1 MSMSK
6 NHIATSRSAWNGS
19 LSALNGHLLQS
30 WEWGDFKGRHGWKP
44 VRIATAD
51 GSGLAQVLFRHRGPV
66 SAAYIPRGPALDHSG
81 SGSMELLDRIDAISK
96 EHRSLYTLVEPNE
109 PVPWSDS
116 VESDKRWSPGP
127 DHIQPGRTVKI
138 DLADDDVMLKQ
149 MHQKTRYSVRLAMRK
164 GVAVESFEGLD
175 EPGFQIFYRLLRETS
190 NRNEFGIHHED
201 YYRDFLQSF
210 GSNALMLIAR
220 VDGEPAAGLI
230 GASFGEEAIYMYGG
244 SSAEN
249 RAHGAAF
256 LLQFEAM
263 RWARDK
269 GMKRYDLWGI
279 PMRDPESQSE
289 TNAHVP
295 ATRGDD
301 WRGLY
306 RFKAG
311 FGGNIVEYPR
321 TLERVYWPLATR
333 LARRVKQGGL

>member
-1 MSMSK
+1 MS
-6 NHIATSRSAWNGS
+6 NHPITASQSAWNAS
-19 LSALNGHLLQS
+19 LSALGGHLLQS

-44 VRIATAD
+44 SRIANAD
-51 GSGLAQVLFRHRGPV
+51 GSGMAQVLFRHRGPV
-66 SAAYIPRGPALDHSG
+66 SVAYIPRGPALERGG
-81 SGSMELLDRIDAISK
+81 SGSVELMDSVDAICK

-109 PVPWSDS
+109 HVPWADR
-116 VESDKRWSPGP
+116 VESDKRWRAGP

-138 DLADDDVMLKQ
+138 ELADDDVMLKQ

-164 GVAVESFEGLD
+164 GVAVETFEGLD
-175 EPGFQIFYRLLRETS
+175 EPAYQIFYRLLSETS

-201 YYRDFLQSF
+201 YYRDFLHAF
-210 GSNALMLIAR
+210 GTNALMLIAR

-230 GASFGEEAIYMYGG
+230 GAAFGEEAIYMYGG
-244 SSAEN
+244 SSVEN

-279 PMRDPESQSE
+279 PMRDPELQAE
-289 TNAHVP
+289 KDAQVP

-301 WRGLY
+301 WRGLH
-306 RFKAG
+306 RFKTG
-311 FGGNIVEYPR
+311 FGGNIVEYPGA
-321 TLERVYWPLATR
+321 LERVYWPLATK
-333 LARRVKQGGL
+333 LAKRVNRGGVQN